1 MDMLDRN
8 IVNVLQ
14 DGIAVCDRPFAAL
27 AQDLSISEE
36 DVVTRVRQML
46 DDGVL
51 TRFGPM
57 YQAENLGGALT
68 LCAMRVPE
76 DRFDEVTDIVNGFTE
91 VAHNY
96 RREHAFNMWFVLA
109 TETPEEIA
117 TALAAI
123 GAASGCEVYNM
134 PKLQEFFVHATF
146 KC

>member
-1 MDMLDRN
+1 MDTLDRS
-8 IVNVLQ
+8 IVNALQ
-14 DGIAVCDRPFAAL
+14 DGITVCDRPFAGL
-27 AQDLSISEE
+27 AEHLTIGE
-36 DVVTRVRQML
+36 DELVARVRRML

-57 YQAENLGGALT
+57 YQAENLGGALS

-76 DRFDEVTDIVNGFTE
+76 ERFDEVADIVNGFTE

-109 TETPEEIA
+109 TETPAEIDS
-117 TALAAI
+117 ALAAI
-123 GAASGCEVYNM
+123 EAASGCEVYNM
-134 PKLQEFFVHATF
+134 PKLQEFFVQATF